1 MKVRLLLI
9 VALLLSGCAAAPP
22 EIPLSEVDR
31 NAAARHQQAIASLT
45 DWSISGQI
53 AMINL
58 NEDDRDAVYLE
69 WSHTPAK
76 MNLRFYHPLKG
87 TLARLEEDLTGATFF
102 DQDGQAYYGVTAEQL
117 IARIF
122 DYQLPLQLLSEVITG
137 RRPED
142 AVQLSYQLHELNGQP
157 YATLNRYVVTTP
169 TQNWQVELSNYQ
181 AEQQYLLAHQLEL
194 ASAEWRI
201 KLKVRQWKL

>member
-1 MKVRLLLI
+1 MKVRLLLLF
-9 VALLLSGCAAAPP
+9 ALLLGGCAAPP
-22 EIPLSEVDR
+22 AEIPLSAIDR
-31 NAAARHQQAIASLT
+31 NAAARHQQTIASLT

-69 WSHTPAK
+69 WKHAPAK
-76 MNLRFYHPLKG
+76 MSLRFYHPLKG
-87 TLARLEEDLTGATFF
+87 TLARLEQDLTGATFF

-137 RRPED
+137 RRPDD
-142 AVQLSYQLHELNGQP
+142 AVQLSYQLHELDGKP
-157 YATLNRYVVTTP
+157 YATLHRYLVTTP
-169 TQNWQVELSNYQ
+169 TQNWQIELSNYQ

-194 ASAEWRI
+194 VSAEWRI